1 MSFMVTFTVDATPVP
16 KGRARYVRRGNH
28 ISTYTPE
35 KTRTYEALIKDAA
48 TQAMGVSEPLNTPV
62 SLYLYIRV
70 PIPASTTKKR
80 LEAIASGDEK
90 PIKKPDASNILKSVE
105 DGMNGIVYK
114 DDSQIINIHV
124 TKVYSTEPGVDIC
137 VKECFDQG
145 KSQYKKSKKKIN
157 LSFSTGVNDEYMGI

>member
-1 MSFMVTFTVDATPVP
+1 MTMMITFKVDGVPVP

-35 KTRTYEALIKDAA
+35 KTRTYETLIKDAA
-48 TQAMGVSEPLNTPV
+48 RQAMGGSEPLETPV

-70 PIPASTTKKR
+70 PIPASATKKR
-80 LEAIASGDEK
+80 LQAIADGSEK

-105 DGMNGIVYK
+105 DGMNGVVYH

-124 TKVYSTEPGVDIC
+124 TKVFSSEPGVDIC
-137 VKECFDQG
+137 VKEC
-145 KSQYKKSKKKIN
+145 
-157 LSFSTGVNDEYMGI
+157 LE